1 MNSDDNG
8 IFELTGCLS
17 KCDKYKYSAW
27 PLNDLQHYPAE
38 DYSTA
43 INTLYL
49 RFYVPSGD
57 YELMEQV
64 LFFQVDLDNN
74 LLRLDFILVHGL

>member
-49 RFYVPSGD
+49 RFYVPSGE
-57 YELMEQV
+57 YELREQV
-64 LFFQVDLDNN
+64 LSPEVKVT
-74 LLRLDFILVHGL
+74 IIKYMT

>member
-17 KCDKYKYSAW
+17 KCDKYKYSVL
-27 PLNDLQHYPAE
+27 PVNDLQRYPAE
-38 DYSTA
+38 EKY
-43 INTLYL
+43 INTLL
-49 RFYVPSGD
+49 IRFYVPSGD

-74 LLRLDFILVHGL
+74 LLRWDFILVHGL